1 MRKVAVTGASGLIG
15 TALTAALEKR
25 GDRVIPVGR
34 RPPAGGVAWD
44 PVTHRIDGAVL
55 EGVDAVVHLAG
66 ERIDGRW
73 TASKKRRIL
82 NSRVEGTELL
92 VRALSGL
99 DRPPSVVVSA
109 SAVGFYGDRGDD
121 ELTEDSEPGTG
132 FLAEV
137 CERWE
142 AAAAPTASPDTRL
155 VLARTGI
162 VCTPDGGALGRML
175 ALTRLG
181 LGGRLGNGRQWW
193 PWITLKD
200 EVRALLHLLDTP
212 VVGPVNLVAPGIC
225 RNAEF
230 VRDLARAL
238 RRPAVLPA
246 PALALRAVLGEM
258 ANGLLLASARV
269 RPVRLEDSGFTFRSP
284 NLTSAIAEMLS
295 VGQSP
300 SSFGNQK
307 PC

>member
-1 MRKVAVTGASGLIG
+1 MRTVAVTGASGLIG

-25 GDRVIPVGR
+25 GDRVLPIGR

-44 PVTHRIDGAVL
+44 LAARRIDEAAL
-55 EGVDAVVHLAG
+55 EGVDVVVHLAG

-73 TASKKRRIL
+73 TATKKRKIL
-82 NSRVEGTELL
+82 DSRVEGTEVLAE
-92 VRALSGL
+92 ALAGL
-99 DRPPSVVVSA
+99 GRPPAVVVSA
-109 SAVGFYGDRGDD
+109 SAVGFYGDRGDE
-121 ELTEDSEPGTG
+121 ELAEDSPPGTG

-142 AAAAPTASPDTRL
+142 AAAAPIASPDTRL

-193 PWITLKD
+193 PWITLED

-212 VVGPVNLVAPGIC
+212 IVGPVNLVAPGIC

-230 VRDLARAL
+230 VRTLARTL

-246 PALALRAVLGEM
+246 PALALRAALGEM

-269 RPVRLEDSGFTFRSP
+269 QPVGLEDSGFTFRSP
-284 NLTSAIAEMLS
+284 DLTSAIAELLS
-295 VGQSP
+295 PDRPRS
-300 SSFGNQK
+300 
-307 PC
+307 

>member
-44 PVTHRIDGAVL
+44 PATRRIDGAAL

-82 NSRVEGTELL
+82 DSRVEGTELL
-92 VRALSGL
+92 VRTLSSL

-109 SAVGFYGDRGDD
+109 SAIGFYGDRGDD

-142 AAAAPTASPDTRL
+142 AAAAPTASPDIRL

-193 PWITLKD
+193 PWITLED
-200 EVRALLHLLDTP
+200 EIRALLHLLDTP

-284 NLTSAIAEMLS
+284 NLTPAIAELLS
-295 VGQSP
+295 AGPQRP
-300 SSFGNQK
+300 
-307 PC
+307 

>member
-1 MRKVAVTGASGLIG
+1 MRTVAVTGASGLIG

-25 GDRVIPVGR
+25 GDRVVPIGR

-44 PVTHRIDGAVL
+44 LAARRIDEAAL

-73 TASKKRRIL
+73 TATKKRRIL
-82 NSRVEGTELL
+82 DSRVEGTEVLAG
-92 VRALSGL
+92 ALAGL
-99 DRPPSVVVSA
+99 GRPPAVVVSA
-109 SAVGFYGDRGDD
+109 SAVGFYGDRGDE
-121 ELTEDSEPGTG
+121 ELTEDSPPGTG

-142 AAAAPTASPDTRL
+142 AAAAPVASPDTRL

-162 VCTPDGGALGRML
+162 VCTPDDGALGKIL

-193 PWITLKD
+193 SWITLED

-212 VVGPVNLVAPGIC
+212 VAGPMNLVAPGTC

-230 VRDLARAL
+230 VRTLARAL

-246 PALALRAVLGEM
+246 PALALRTVLGEM

-269 RPVRLEDSGFTFRSP
+269 QPVGLEDSGFKFRSP
-284 NLTSAIAEMLS
+284 DLTSAIAELLPPGRPRS
-295 VGQSP
+295 
-300 SSFGNQK
+300 
-307 PC
+307 

>member
-1 MRKVAVTGASGLIG
+1 MRTVAVTGASGLIG

-25 GDRVIPVGR
+25 GDRVVPIGR
-34 RPPAGGVAWD
+34 RPTDGGVVWD
-44 PVTHRIDGAVL
+44 PGARQIDETTL
-55 EGVDAVVHLAG
+55 DDIDAVVHLAG

-73 TASKKRRIL
+73 TATKKRRIL
-82 NSRVEGTELL
+82 DSRVEGTEVLAG
-92 VRALSGL
+92 ALANL
-99 DRPPSVVVSA
+99 DHPPAVVVSA
-109 SAVGFYGDRGDD
+109 SAIGFYGDRGDE
-121 ELTEDSEPGTG
+121 ELTEDSQPGTG

-142 AAAAPTASPDTRL
+142 AAAAPIASPDTRL

-193 PWITLKD
+193 PWITLED

-212 VVGPVNLVAPGIC
+212 IVGPVNLVAPGIC

-230 VRDLARAL
+230 VRSLARAL

-246 PALALRAVLGEM
+246 PALALRAALGEM

-269 RPVRLEDSGFTFRSP
+269 RPARLEDSGFKFKSP
-284 NLTSAIAEMLS
+284 DLASAMTELLS
-295 VGQSP
+295 PGRP
-300 SSFGNQK
+300 RF
-307 PC
+307 

>member
-1 MRKVAVTGASGLIG
+1 MRTVAVTGASGLIG

-25 GDRVIPVGR
+25 GDRVVPIGR

-44 PVTHRIDGAVL
+44 LAARQIDKAAL
-55 EGVDAVVHLAG
+55 EGVDAGVHLAG

-73 TASKKRRIL
+73 TPTKKRRIL
-82 NSRVEGTELL
+82 DSRVEGTEVLAE
-92 VRALSGL
+92 ALAGL
-99 DRPPSVVVSA
+99 GRPPAVVVSA
-109 SAVGFYGDRGDD
+109 SAVGFYGARGDE
-121 ELTEDSEPGTG
+121 ELTADSLPGSG

-142 AAAAPTASPDTRL
+142 AAAAPIASPDTRL

-193 PWITLKD
+193 SWITLED

-212 VVGPVNLVAPGIC
+212 VAGPVNLVAPGTC

-230 VRDLARAL
+230 VRTLARAL

-246 PALALRAVLGEM
+246 PALALRAALGEM

-269 RPVRLEDSGFTFRSP
+269 QPVGLEDSGFSFRSP
-284 NLTSAIAEMLS
+284 DLTSAIAELLS
-295 VGQSP
+295 PGRARS
-300 SSFGNQK
+300 
-307 PC
+307 

>member
-1 MRKVAVTGASGLIG
+1 MQTVAVTGASGLIG
-15 TALTAALEKR
+15 TALTAALEGR

-34 RPPAGGVAWD
+34 RPPVGGVAWD
-44 PVTHRIDGAVL
+44 PVARRIDEAAL
-55 EGVDAVVHLAG
+55 EGVDAGIHLAG
-66 ERIDGRW
+66 ESIDGRW
-73 TASKKRRIL
+73 TSSKKRRIL
-82 NSRVEGTELL
+82 DSRVEGTEVL
-92 VRALSGL
+92 VGALSRL
-99 DRPPSVVVSA
+99 DRPPAVVVSA
-109 SAVGFYGDRGDD
+109 SAIGFYGDRGDE

-142 AAAAPTASPDTRL
+142 AAAVPIASPNTRL

-175 ALTRLG
+175 ALTRMG

-193 PWITLKD
+193 SWITLED

-212 VVGPVNLVAPGIC
+212 MAGPVNLIAPGAC

-230 VRDLARAL
+230 VRTLARAL

-258 ANGLLLASARV
+258 ANGLLLASTRA
-269 RPVRLEDSGFTFRSP
+269 RPVRLEDSGFIFRSP
-284 NLTSAIAEMLS
+284 DFAAAISELLSA
-295 VGQSP
+295 GQP
-300 SSFGNQK
+300 R
-307 PC
+307 P

>member
-1 MRKVAVTGASGLIG
+1 MQTVAVTGASGLIG
-15 TALTAALEKR
+15 TALTAALEER

-34 RPPAGGVAWD
+34 RPPVGGVAWD
-44 PVTHRIDGAVL
+44 PVVRRIDEAAL
-55 EGVDAVVHLAG
+55 EGVDAVIHLAG
-66 ERIDGRW
+66 ESIDGRW
-73 TASKKRRIL
+73 TSSKKRRIL
-82 NSRVEGTELL
+82 DSRVEGTEVL
-92 VRALSGL
+92 VGALSNL
-99 DRPPSVVVSA
+99 DRPPAVVVSA
-109 SAVGFYGDRGDD
+109 SAVGFYGDRGDE

-142 AAAAPTASPDTRL
+142 AAAVPIASPDTRL

-193 PWITLKD
+193 SWITLED

-212 VVGPVNLVAPGIC
+212 VAGPVNLVAPGSC

-230 VRDLARAL
+230 VRTLARAL

-269 RPVRLEDSGFTFRSP
+269 RPVRLEDSGFTFKSP
-284 NLTSAIAEMLS
+284 DFTVAISELLSA
-295 VGQSP
+295 GQP
-300 SSFGNQK
+300 R
-307 PC
+307 P

>member
-1 MRKVAVTGASGLIG
+1 MRTVAVTGASGLIG

-25 GDRVIPVGR
+25 GDRVVPVGR

-44 PVTHRIDGAVL
+44 PVARRIDTAAL
-55 EGVDAVVHLAG
+55 EGIDAVVHLAG
-66 ERIDGRW
+66 EGIDGRW
-73 TASKKRRIL
+73 TASKKKRIL
-82 NSRVEGTELL
+82 NSRVEGTEVLAE
-92 VRALSGL
+92 ALSGL

-109 SAVGFYGDRGDD
+109 SAIGFYGDRGDE
-121 ELTEDSEPGTG
+121 ELIEDSKPGTG

-137 CERWE
+137 CEQWE
-142 AAAAPTASPDTRL
+142 AAAAPIASPDTRL

-193 PWITLKD
+193 PWITLED
-200 EVRALLHLLDTP
+200 EIRALLHLLDTP
-212 VVGPVNLVAPGIC
+212 VAGPANLVAPGTC
-225 RNAEF
+225 RNVEF
-230 VRDLARAL
+230 VRELARAL

-246 PALALRAVLGEM
+246 PALVLRAVLGEM
-258 ANGLLLASARV
+258 ADGLLLASARV

-284 NLTSAIAEMLS
+284 DLTSAIAELLS
-295 VGQSP
+295 SGRP
-300 SSFGNQK
+300 R
-307 PC
+307 P

>member
-1 MRKVAVTGASGLIG
+1 M
-15 TALTAALEKR
+15 
-25 GDRVIPVGR
+25 
-34 RPPAGGVAWD
+34 AWD
-44 PVTHRIDGAVL
+44 LAARRIDEAAL

-73 TASKKRRIL
+73 TATKKRRIL
-82 NSRVEGTELL
+82 DSRVEGTEVLAG
-92 VRALSGL
+92 ALAGL
-99 DRPPSVVVSA
+99 GRPPAVVVSA
-109 SAVGFYGDRGDD
+109 SAVGFYGDRGDE
-121 ELTEDSEPGTG
+121 ELTEDSQPGTG

-142 AAAAPTASPDTRL
+142 AAAAPIASPDTRL

-162 VCTPDGGALGRML
+162 VCTPDDGALGKIL

-193 PWITLKD
+193 SWITLED

-212 VVGPVNLVAPGIC
+212 VAGRVNLVAPGTC
-225 RNAEF
+225 RNTEF
-230 VRDLARAL
+230 VRTLARAL

-246 PALALRAVLGEM
+246 PAPALRAAVGEM

-269 RPVRLEDSGFTFRSP
+269 QPVGLEDSGFSFRSP
-284 NLTSAIAEMLS
+284 DLTSAIAELLS
-295 VGQSP
+295 PGRPRS
-300 SSFGNQK
+300 
-307 PC
+307 

>member
-1 MRKVAVTGASGLIG
+1 MQTVAVTGASGLIG
-15 TALTAALEKR
+15 TALTAALEER

-34 RPPAGGVAWD
+34 RPPVGGVAWD
-44 PVTHRIDGAVL
+44 PVARRIDEAAL
-55 EGVDAVVHLAG
+55 EGVDAVIHLAG
-66 ERIDGRW
+66 ESIDGRW
-73 TASKKRRIL
+73 TSSKKRRIL
-82 NSRVEGTELL
+82 DSRVEGTEVL
-92 VRALSGL
+92 VGALSSL
-99 DRPPSVVVSA
+99 DRPPAVVVSA
-109 SAVGFYGDRGDD
+109 SAVGFYGNRGDE

-142 AAAAPTASPDTRL
+142 AAAVPIASPDTRL

-181 LGGRLGNGRQWW
+181 LAGRLGNGRQWW
-193 PWITLKD
+193 SWITLED

-212 VVGPVNLVAPGIC
+212 VAGPVNLVAPGTC

-230 VRDLARAL
+230 VRTLARAL

-246 PALALRAVLGEM
+246 PALALRVVLGEM

-284 NLTSAIAEMLS
+284 DFTAAIAELLS
-295 VGQSP
+295 PGRPGS
-300 SSFGNQK
+300 
-307 PC
+307 

>member
-1 MRKVAVTGASGLIG
+1 MRTVAVTGASGLIG

-25 GDRVIPVGR
+25 GDRVVPIGR
-34 RPPAGGVAWD
+34 RPTDGGVVWD
-44 PVTHRIDGAVL
+44 PGARQIDETTL
-55 EGVDAVVHLAG
+55 DDIDAVVHLAG

-73 TASKKRRIL
+73 TATKKRRIL
-82 NSRVEGTELL
+82 DSRVEGTEVLAG
-92 VRALSGL
+92 ALANL
-99 DRPPSVVVSA
+99 DHPPAVVVSA
-109 SAVGFYGDRGDD
+109 SAIGFYGDRGDE
-121 ELTEDSEPGTG
+121 ELTEDSQPGTG

-142 AAAAPTASPDTRL
+142 AAAAPIASPDTRL

-193 PWITLKD
+193 PWVTIED

-212 VVGPVNLVAPGIC
+212 IVGPVNLVAPGIC

-230 VRDLARAL
+230 VRSLARAL

-269 RPVRLEDSGFTFRSP
+269 RPARLEDSGFKFKSP
-284 NLTSAIAEMLS
+284 DLASAITELLS
-295 VGQSP
+295 PGRP
-300 SSFGNQK
+300 RF
-307 PC
+307 

>member
-1 MRKVAVTGASGLIG
+1 MRTVAVTGASGLIG
-15 TALTAALEKR
+15 TTLTAALEKR

-34 RPPAGGVAWD
+34 RPPTGGVAWD
-44 PVTHRIDGAVL
+44 LSARRIDGAAL

-73 TASKKRRIL
+73 TASKKARIL

-92 VRALSGL
+92 VRTLAGL

-109 SAVGFYGDRGDD
+109 SAIGFYGDRGDE

-142 AAAAPTASPDTRL
+142 AAAAPIASPDIRL

-162 VCTPDGGALGRML
+162 VCTPDGGALQRML
-175 ALTRLG
+175 TLTRLG

-193 PWITLKD
+193 PWITLDD
-200 EVRALLHLLDTP
+200 EIRALLHLLDTP
-212 VVGPVNLVAPGIC
+212 LAGPVNLVAPGIC
-225 RNAEF
+225 RNADF

-258 ANGLLLASARV
+258 ADGLLLASTRG

-284 NLTSAIAEMLS
+284 NFTPAIAEMLS
-295 VGQSP
+295 AGQLRS
-300 SSFGNQK
+300 
-307 PC
+307 

>member
-1 MRKVAVTGASGLIG
+1 MRTVAVTGASGLIG

-25 GDRVIPVGR
+25 GDRVVPIGR
-34 RPPAGGVAWD
+34 RPTDGGVVWD
-44 PVTHRIDGAVL
+44 PGARQIDETTL
-55 EGVDAVVHLAG
+55 DDIDAVVHLAG

-73 TASKKRRIL
+73 TATKKRRIL
-82 NSRVEGTELL
+82 DSRVAGTEVLAG
-92 VRALSGL
+92 ALANL
-99 DRPPSVVVSA
+99 DHPPAVVVSA
-109 SAVGFYGDRGDD
+109 SAIGFYGDRGDE
-121 ELTEDSEPGTG
+121 ELTEDSQPGTG

-142 AAAAPTASPDTRL
+142 AAAAPIASPDTRL

-193 PWITLKD
+193 PWITLED

-212 VVGPVNLVAPGIC
+212 IVGPVNLVAPGIC

-230 VRDLARAL
+230 VRSLARAL

-246 PALALRAVLGEM
+246 PALALRAALGEM

-269 RPVRLEDSGFTFRSP
+269 RPARLEDSGFKFKSP
-284 NLTSAIAEMLS
+284 DLASAITELLS
-295 VGQSP
+295 PGRP
-300 SSFGNQK
+300 RF
-307 PC
+307 

>member
-1 MRKVAVTGASGLIG
+1 MRTVAVTGATGLIG

-25 GDRVIPVGR
+25 GDRVVPIGR

-44 PVTHRIDGAVL
+44 LVTRRIDEAAL
-55 EGVDAVVHLAG
+55 EGLDAVVHLAG

-73 TASKKRRIL
+73 TATKKRRIRD
-82 NSRVEGTELL
+82 SRVDGTEVLAGVL
-92 VRALSGL
+92 AGL
-99 DRPPSVVVSA
+99 GRPPAVVVSA
-109 SAVGFYGDRGDD
+109 SAVGFYGDRDD
-121 ELTEDSEPGTG
+121 EELTEDSQPGTG

-142 AAAAPTASPDTRL
+142 AAAAPIASPDTRL

-175 ALTRLG
+175 ALARLG

-193 PWITLKD
+193 SWITLED

-212 VVGPVNLVAPGIC
+212 VAGPVNLVSPGTC

-230 VRDLARAL
+230 IRALARAL

-246 PALALRAVLGEM
+246 PALALRAALGEM
-258 ANGLLLASARV
+258 ANGLLLASAKV
-269 RPVRLEDSGFTFRSP
+269 RPAGLEDSGFKFRSP
-284 NLTSAIAEMLS
+284 HLTSAITELLS
-295 VGQSP
+295 PGRPRS
-300 SSFGNQK
+300 
-307 PC
+307 

>member
-1 MRKVAVTGASGLIG
+1 MRTVAVTGASGLIG

-25 GDRVIPVGR
+25 GDRVVPIGR

-44 PVTHRIDGAVL
+44 PGARQIDETTLDGI
-55 EGVDAVVHLAG
+55 DAVVHLAG
-66 ERIDGRW
+66 QRIDGRW
-73 TASKKRRIL
+73 TATKKRRIL
-82 NSRVEGTELL
+82 DSRVEGTEVLAG
-92 VRALSGL
+92 ALANL
-99 DRPPSVVVSA
+99 DHPPAVVVSA
-109 SAVGFYGDRGDD
+109 SAIGFYGDRGDE
-121 ELTEDSEPGTG
+121 ELTEDSQPGTG

-142 AAAAPTASPDTRL
+142 AAAAPIASSDTRL

-193 PWITLKD
+193 PWITLED

-212 VVGPVNLVAPGIC
+212 IVGPVNLVAPGIC

-230 VRDLARAL
+230 VRSLAQAL
-238 RRPAVLPA
+238 RRPAILPA
-246 PALALRAVLGEM
+246 PALALRAALGEM

-269 RPVRLEDSGFTFRSP
+269 RPVRLEDSGFEFKSP
-284 NLTSAIAEMLS
+284 DLASAITELLS
-295 VGQSP
+295 PGRLRP
-300 SSFGNQK
+300 
-307 PC
+307 

>member
-1 MRKVAVTGASGLIG
+1 MQTVAVTGASGLIG
-15 TALTAALEKR
+15 TALTAALEER

-34 RPPAGGVAWD
+34 RPPVGGVAWD
-44 PVTHRIDGAVL
+44 PVARRIDEAAL
-55 EGVDAVVHLAG
+55 EGVDAVIHLAG
-66 ERIDGRW
+66 ESIDGRW
-73 TASKKRRIL
+73 TSSKKRRIL
-82 NSRVEGTELL
+82 DSRVEGTEVL
-92 VRALSGL
+92 VGALSSL
-99 DRPPSVVVSA
+99 DHPPAVVVSA
-109 SAVGFYGDRGDD
+109 SAVGFYGDRGDE

-142 AAAAPTASPDTRL
+142 AAAVPIASSDTRL

-181 LGGRLGNGRQWW
+181 LAGRLGNGRQWW
-193 PWITLKD
+193 SWITLED
-200 EVRALLHLLDTP
+200 EVRALLHLLDRP
-212 VVGPVNLVAPGIC
+212 VAGPVNLVAPGTC

-230 VRDLARAL
+230 VRTLARAL
-238 RRPAVLPA
+238 RRPALLPA

-269 RPVRLEDSGFTFRSP
+269 RPVRLEDSGFTFKSP
-284 NLTSAIAEMLS
+284 DFAVAISELLSA
-295 VGQSP
+295 GQSRP
-300 SSFGNQK
+300 
-307 PC
+307 

>member
-1 MRKVAVTGASGLIG
+1 MQTVVVTGASGLIG
-15 TALTAALEKR
+15 TALTAALEER

-34 RPPAGGVAWD
+34 RPPVGGVAWD
-44 PVTHRIDGAVL
+44 PVARWIDEAAL

-73 TASKKRRIL
+73 KSSKKRSIL
-82 NSRVEGTELL
+82 DSRVEGTEVL
-92 VRALSGL
+92 VGALSSL
-99 DRPPSVVVSA
+99 DRPPDVVVSA
-109 SAVGFYGDRGDD
+109 SAVGFYGDRGDE

-142 AAAAPTASPDTRL
+142 EAAAPIASPDTRL

-175 ALTRLG
+175 ALTRMG

-193 PWITLKD
+193 SWITLED
-200 EVRALLHLLDTP
+200 EIRAILHLLDTP
-212 VVGPVNLVAPGIC
+212 VVGPVNLVSPGTC

-230 VRDLARAL
+230 VRELARAL

-246 PALALRAVLGEM
+246 PAQALRAVLGEM

-284 NLTSAIAEMLS
+284 DFTSAIAELLS
-295 VGQSP
+295 AGRPRS
-300 SSFGNQK
+300 
-307 PC
+307 

>member
-1 MRKVAVTGASGLIG
+1 MRTVAVTGASGLIG
-15 TALTAALEKR
+15 TALTAALKKR
-25 GDRVIPVGR
+25 GDRVVPIGR

-44 PVTHRIDGAVL
+44 LAARRIDEAAL

-73 TASKKRRIL
+73 TATKKRRIL
-82 NSRVEGTELL
+82 DSRVEGTEVLAG
-92 VRALSGL
+92 ALAGL
-99 DRPPSVVVSA
+99 GRPPAVVVSA
-109 SAVGFYGDRGDD
+109 SAVGFYGDRSDE
-121 ELTEDSEPGTG
+121 ELTEDSPPGTG

-142 AAAAPTASPDTRL
+142 AAAAPIASPDTRL

-162 VCTPDGGALGRML
+162 VCTPDDGALGKIL

-193 PWITLKD
+193 SWITLED

-212 VVGPVNLVAPGIC
+212 VAGPMNLVAPGTC

-230 VRDLARAL
+230 VRTLARAL

-246 PALALRAVLGEM
+246 PALALRTVLGEM

-269 RPVRLEDSGFTFRSP
+269 QPVGLEDSGFKFRSP
-284 NLTSAIAEMLS
+284 DLTSAIAELLPPGRPRS
-295 VGQSP
+295 
-300 SSFGNQK
+300 
-307 PC
+307 

>member
-1 MRKVAVTGASGLIG
+1 MRTVAVTGASGLIG
-15 TALTAALEKR
+15 AALTAALEKR

-44 PVTHRIDGAVL
+44 LVARRIDGAAL

-92 VRALSGL
+92 VRTLSSL

-109 SAVGFYGDRGDD
+109 SAIGFYGDRGDD

-142 AAAAPTASPDTRL
+142 AAAAPTASLDTRL

-175 ALTRLG
+175 ALIRLG

-193 PWITLKD
+193 PWITLED
-200 EVRALLHLLDTP
+200 EVRAFLHLLDTP
-212 VVGPVNLVAPGIC
+212 AEGPVNLVAPGAC

-230 VRDLARAL
+230 VRAFARTL

-246 PALALRAVLGEM
+246 PALALRAVFGEM
-258 ANGLLLASARV
+258 ANGLLLASTKV
-269 RPVRLEDSGFTFRSP
+269 RPARLEDSGFSFGSP
-284 NLTSAIAEMLS
+284 DLDSAIGSLLS
-295 VGQSP
+295 HGRP
-300 SSFGNQK
+300 E
-307 PC
+307 P

>member
-1 MRKVAVTGASGLIG
+1 MRTVAVTGASGLIG

-25 GDRVIPVGR
+25 GDRVVPIGR
-34 RPPAGGVAWD
+34 RPTDGGVVWD
-44 PVTHRIDGAVL
+44 PGARQIDETTL
-55 EGVDAVVHLAG
+55 DDIDAVVHLAG

-73 TASKKRRIL
+73 TATKKRRIL
-82 NSRVEGTELL
+82 DSRVEGTEVLAG
-92 VRALSGL
+92 ALANL
-99 DRPPSVVVSA
+99 DHPPAVVVSA
-109 SAVGFYGDRGDD
+109 SAIGFYGDRGDE
-121 ELTEDSEPGTG
+121 ELTEDSQPGTG

-142 AAAAPTASPDTRL
+142 AAAAPIASPDTRL

-162 VCTPDGGALGRML
+162 VCTPDAGALGRML

-193 PWITLKD
+193 PWITLED

-212 VVGPVNLVAPGIC
+212 IVGPVNLVAPGIC

-230 VRDLARAL
+230 VRSLARAL

-246 PALALRAVLGEM
+246 PALALRAALGEM

-269 RPVRLEDSGFTFRSP
+269 RPARLEDSGFKFKSP
-284 NLTSAIAEMLS
+284 DLASAITELLS
-295 VGQSP
+295 PGRP
-300 SSFGNQK
+300 RF
-307 PC
+307 

>member
-1 MRKVAVTGASGLIG
+1 MQTVAVTGASGLIG
-15 TALTAALEKR
+15 TALTAALEGR

-34 RPPAGGVAWD
+34 RPPVGGVAWD
-44 PVTHRIDGAVL
+44 PVARRIDEAAL
-55 EGVDAVVHLAG
+55 EGVDAVIHLAG
-66 ERIDGRW
+66 ESIDGRW
-73 TASKKRRIL
+73 TSSKKRRIL
-82 NSRVEGTELL
+82 DSRVEGTEVL
-92 VRALSGL
+92 VGALSRL
-99 DRPPSVVVSA
+99 DRPPAVVVSA
-109 SAVGFYGDRGDD
+109 SAIGFYGDRGDE

-142 AAAAPTASPDTRL
+142 AAAAPIASPDTRL

-175 ALTRLG
+175 ALTRMG

-193 PWITLKD
+193 SWITLED
-200 EVRALLHLLDTP
+200 EVRALLHLLDSP
-212 VVGPVNLVAPGIC
+212 MAGPVNLVAPGTC
-225 RNAEF
+225 RNADF
-230 VRDLARAL
+230 VRTLARAL

-284 NLTSAIAEMLS
+284 DFTGAIAEL
-295 VGQSP
+295 VSP
-300 SSFGNQK
+300 GHPGS
-307 PC
+307 

>member
-1 MRKVAVTGASGLIG
+1 MRTVAVTGASGLIG
-15 TALTAALEKR
+15 TTLTAALEKR

-34 RPPAGGVAWD
+34 RPPTGGVAWD
-44 PVTHRIDGAVL
+44 LSARRIDGAAL

-73 TASKKRRIL
+73 TASKKARIL

-92 VRALSGL
+92 VRTLAGL

-109 SAVGFYGDRGDD
+109 SAIGFYGDRGDE

-142 AAAAPTASPDTRL
+142 AAAAPIGSPDTRL

-162 VCTPDGGALGRML
+162 VCTPDGGALQRML
-175 ALTRLG
+175 TLTRLG

-193 PWITLKD
+193 PWITLDD
-200 EVRALLHLLDTP
+200 EIRALLHLLDTP
-212 VVGPVNLVAPGIC
+212 LAGPVNLVAPGIC
-225 RNAEF
+225 RNADF

-258 ANGLLLASARV
+258 ADGLLLASTRG

-284 NLTSAIAEMLS
+284 NFTPAIAEMLS
-295 VGQSP
+295 AGQLRS
-300 SSFGNQK
+300 
-307 PC
+307 

>member
-1 MRKVAVTGASGLIG
+1 MRTVAVTGASGLIG

-25 GDRVIPVGR
+25 SDRVVPVGR
-34 RPPAGGVAWD
+34 HPPDGGVAWD
-44 PVTHRIDGAVL
+44 LAARRIDVAAL

-73 TASKKRRIL
+73 TATKKRRIL
-82 NSRVEGTELL
+82 DSRVEGTELL
-92 VRALSGL
+92 AGALAGL
-99 DRPPSVVVSA
+99 GRPPAVVVSA
-109 SAVGFYGDRGDD
+109 SAVGFYGDRGDE
-121 ELTEDSEPGTG
+121 ELAEDSQPGTG

-142 AAAAPTASPDTRL
+142 AAAAPIASPDTRL

-193 PWITLKD
+193 SWITLED

-212 VVGPVNLVAPGIC
+212 VTGPVNLVAPGTC

-230 VRDLARAL
+230 VRALARAL

-246 PALALRAVLGEM
+246 PALALRAALGEM

-269 RPVRLEDSGFTFRSP
+269 RPAGLEDSGFEFRSP
-284 NLTSAIAEMLS
+284 DLALAIAELLS
-295 VGQSP
+295 PGRPRS
-300 SSFGNQK
+300 
-307 PC
+307 

>member
-1 MRKVAVTGASGLIG
+1 MRTVAVTGASGLIG

-25 GDRVIPVGR
+25 GDRVVPIGR
-34 RPPAGGVAWD
+34 RPTDGGVVWD
-44 PVTHRIDGAVL
+44 PGARQIDETTL
-55 EGVDAVVHLAG
+55 DDIDAVVHLAG

-73 TASKKRRIL
+73 TATKKRRIL
-82 NSRVEGTELL
+82 DSRVEGTEVLAG
-92 VRALSGL
+92 ALANL
-99 DRPPSVVVSA
+99 DHPPAVVVSA
-109 SAVGFYGDRGDD
+109 SAIGFYGDRGDE
-121 ELTEDSEPGTG
+121 ELTEDSQPGTG

-142 AAAAPTASPDTRL
+142 AAAAPITSPGTRL

-193 PWITLKD
+193 PWITLED

-212 VVGPVNLVAPGIC
+212 IVGPVNLVAPGIC

-230 VRDLARAL
+230 VRSLARAL

-246 PALALRAVLGEM
+246 PALALRAALGEM

-269 RPVRLEDSGFTFRSP
+269 RPARLEDSGFKFKSP
-284 NLTSAIAEMLS
+284 DLASAMTELLS
-295 VGQSP
+295 PGRP
-300 SSFGNQK
+300 RF
-307 PC
+307 